1 MTNTDVSDTGA
12 KASASVTGAD
22 VSLQVRVKENGT
34 VKCEL
39 VCNGQRAIITFTDTD
54 VSLDISSSR

>member
-1 MTNTDVSDTGA
+1 MAEPQAGITGQT
-12 KASASVTGAD
+12 SARVTGAD

-39 VCNGQRAIITFTDTD
+39 TCNGQRAVITFTDTD
-54 VSLDISSSR
+54 VNLDISSSR